1 MPSTSV
7 SSYRQKKTAGRDAFL
22 APALGVSIAI
32 AIFAVVTQSLD
43 ATGAISLSTTQQ
55 LTMWLVAVGLIV
67 VLWIAYMICSA
78 YVTARTVQ
86 AKAEQARAA
95 AEANARLAEA
105 PAVSGSHWKDGSAEE
120 DEDAWIPPD
129 ELRHLDGIERSVST
143 AKMFPHGCY
152 LQPDSISEAEDYD
165 EKTDTDATVVDI
177 TRPRARVYQCKVV
190 DPNPALKDRSHETV
204 VILDQKPSLPPGAR
218 YPLVEFEGLM
228 ITPHVTDRSPVRM
241 GFTLHATSI
250 RPAAGQAKTA

>member
-1 MPSTSV
+1 M
-7 SSYRQKKTAGRDAFL
+7 

-177 TRPRARVYQCKVV
+177 TRPRAGCTSARW
-190 DPNPALKDRSHETV
+190 LTRTLRLRTGRTRRWSSWTRS
-204 VILDQKPSLPPGAR
+204 
-218 YPLVEFEGLM
+218 
-228 ITPHVTDRSPVRM
+228 
-241 GFTLHATSI
+241 
-250 RPAAGQAKTA
+250 RPCRLGRGIHWWSSRA